1 MRGLATLPGPQTFPF
16 REVTQGQG
24 LPVSF
29 FLSCVAKEVMRASGA
44 C

>member
-1 MRGLATLPGPQTFPF
+1 MRGLATLPGSQTFPF

-29 FLSCVAKEVMRASGA
+29 FLSCDSDA
-44 C
+44 CQQER